1 MACYWLIHNS
11 SSNQDQRMKQLI
23 LVAALLVAATTG
35 TFAQGGISRKSSASP
50 QNSPNAG
57 SNATSVGVM
66 KNQQAGTN
74 NKDKMGGT
82 PSEQSSS
89 GQYRRGQTVDAS
101 SQNKKTMG
109 TGANSANAKNK
120 SGRRSQT
127 GANSTNNQ

>member
-1 MACYWLIHNS
+1 
-11 SSNQDQRMKQLI
+11 MKKMI
-23 LVAALLVAATTG
+23 LVAALCVATATS

-57 SNATSVGVM
+57 SNATSVGAM
-66 KNQQAGTN
+66 KNQPMGTG

-82 PSEQSSS
+82 PSTKSSS

-109 TGANSANAKNK
+109 TGNSANAKPK
-120 SGRRSQT
+120 SGRRSQS

>member
-1 MACYWLIHNS
+1 MNKI
-11 SSNQDQRMKQLI
+11 I
-23 LVAALLVAATTG
+23 LVAALFVTTATG
-35 TFAQGGISRKSSASP
+35 AFAQGGISRKSSASP

-66 KNQQAGTN
+66 KNQPTSTN
-74 NKDKMGGT
+74 NRDKMGGT

-89 GQYRRGQTVDAS
+89 GQYRRGQAVDAS
-101 SQNKKTMG
+101 SQNRKAMG

-120 SGRRSQT
+120 SGRRSQS